1 MAGYFMLPYLVWM
14 TFAGYLNY
22 IVYLL
27 N

>member
-1 MAGYFMLPYLVWM
+1 MLPYLVWM